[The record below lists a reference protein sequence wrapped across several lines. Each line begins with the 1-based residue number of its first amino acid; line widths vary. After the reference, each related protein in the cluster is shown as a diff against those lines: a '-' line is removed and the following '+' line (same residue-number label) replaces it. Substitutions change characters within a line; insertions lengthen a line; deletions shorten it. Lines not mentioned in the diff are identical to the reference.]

1 MKSMAPPGLAPLGGA
16 TPLRGSDE
24 TNVSTEQP
32 ATQTYTRLSS
42 AHEHPRRTAG
52 AQTAAGQ
59 GPQAADGQHPA
70 QATILKR
77 TLVVDQRLPKSRR
90 IRKRAE
96 FLRLQ
101 GTGRRR
107 AGSCFVVISVP
118 VPSGIS
124 RIGITA
130 SRKVG
135 GAVVRNR
142 IKRLVREFFRRYW
155 QQIDPPCDVVV
166 IARAGAAHASY
177 HLVEQEL
184 AKALKIDVPG

>member
-1 MKSMAPPGLAPLGGA
+1 MKSMALPGLAPLGVA
-16 TPLRGSDE
+16 IPLRGSDE

-32 ATQTYTRLSS
+32 TTQTHTRLSS

-52 AQTAAGQ
+52 AQTPAGQ

-70 QATILKR
+70 QATVLKR
-77 TLVVDQRLPKSRR
+77 TLVDQRLPRSRR

-101 GTGRRR
+101 RTGARR

-118 VPSGIS
+118 VPNGIS

-142 IKRLVREFFRRYW
+142 IKRLVREFFRRHW
-155 QQIDPPCDVVV
+155 QQINPPRDVVV

-184 AKALKIDVPG
+184 RKALKIDVSS

>member
-1 MKSMAPPGLAPLGGA
+1 MKSMALRGLAPLGVA

-32 ATQTYTRLSS
+32 TTQTHTRLSS

-52 AQTAAGQ
+52 AQAAAGQ
-59 GPQAADGQHPA
+59 GPQAADREHPA
-70 QATILKR
+70 QAAVLKR
-77 TLVVDQRLPKSRR
+77 TLVDQRLPKSRR

-96 FLRLQ
+96 FVSMQRA
-101 GTGRRR
+101 GGRR
-107 AGSCFVVISVP
+107 AGSCFVVITVP
-118 VPSGIS
+118 VRSGIS

-135 GAVVRNR
+135 VAVVRNR
-142 IKRLVREFFRRYW
+142 IKRLVREFFRRHW
-155 QQIDPPCDVVV
+155 QQISPPRDVLV

-184 AKALKIDVPG
+184 GKALKIDVSS